1 MSLKPSIPKGTK
13 DYLPDNLYKRNY
25 LKKILR
31 ETFEIFGFLPIETPS
46 FERNETLI
54 GKYGEHGDRLIFK
67 ILNSGDKLKKADIK
81 SLEKEDVIR
90 FSNSLSEKALR
101 YDLTVPLARFVSQ
114 HRNEISFPFRRYQMQ
129 NVWRADR
136 PQKGR
141 FQEFLQCDVDIV
153 GSKSILQ
160 EVEIILMCEN
170 IFSRLNLKNI
180 SVNLNH
186 RKILEGVA
194 IFIGVKDKFLK
205 LTSSLDKLDKIG
217 MDGVINEL
225 ENQEFSKRSIDLL
238 IPFLDNK
245 GSFKSKIDFL
255 SRKLK
260 DIEVAKEGLDD
271 LFSIYSKINKFKLN
285 CISVNLDI
293 NLARGLDYYTGL
305 ILEVVPDKGEFDFGS
320 IAGGGRYDNLTD
332 FFGLKDTSGFGISF
346 GFDRINLMLEKLKLF
361 PKDLSKSSKVM
372 FVNFEDQITD
382 QYLQEILKLR
392 ERGVACEIYPTKSK
406 LKKQLDY
413 ANQRK
418 IPFVIMIGSDE
429 FSKKEFVIKNM
440 ETGTQSVHK
449 SINLIDEI
457 MKLI

>member
-13 DYLPDNLYKRNY
+13 DYLPDNLHKRNY

-429 FSKKEFVIKNM
+429 LSKKEFVIKNM

>member
-46 FERNETLI
+46 FERNETLT
-54 GKYGEHGDRLIFK
+54 GKYGEHGDRLIFR

-81 SLEKEDVIR
+81 SLEIEDLIR

-361 PKDLSKSSKVM
+361 PKDLSRSSKVM

-418 IPFVIMIGSDE
+418 IPFVIMIGPDE